1 MAKLRRGFKAE
12 AEALVKEIRAELGL
26 AKLDRLDPHRLACHL
41 AIPVITLNDLPDNL
55 DGAQHF
61 LSVGRKAFSAL
72 TVFDRHRRMIVH
84 NDSHSPARQNS
95 NLAHELAH
103 GLLLHEPA
111 PALKRLTG
119 CRNWNDTNEAE
130 AAWLGSVLLVT
141 DDMALAVA
149 RGRFTRQ
156 QPLNDLASAKTCSNG
171 VSPSQVPISEQHA
184 SVPCAK
190 TEGVDESQLAFLLK
204 TPPISPMT
212 PSQLDLSP
220 RNP

>member
-1 MAKLRRGFKAE
+1 MKLRRGFKAE
-12 AEALVKEIRAELGL
+12 AEALVKEVRAELGL
-26 AKLDRLDPHRLACHL
+26 TKLDPLDPHRLACHL
-41 AIPVITLNDLPDNL
+41 AIPVITLSDLPDNL
-55 DGAQHF
+55 DGAGYF
-61 LSVGRKAFSAL
+61 RSIEREAFSAL

-130 AAWLGSVLLVT
+130 AAWLGGVLLVT
-141 DDMALAVA
+141 DEMALAVA

-156 QPLNDLASAKTCSNG
+156 QALERFG
-171 VSPSQVPISEQHA
+171 ISE
-184 SVPCAK
+184 
-190 TEGVDESQLAFLLK
+190 DMLRWRLAVTGANKRAARERALR
-204 TPPISPMT
+204 
-212 PSQLDLSP
+212 QN
-220 RNP
+220 RRH